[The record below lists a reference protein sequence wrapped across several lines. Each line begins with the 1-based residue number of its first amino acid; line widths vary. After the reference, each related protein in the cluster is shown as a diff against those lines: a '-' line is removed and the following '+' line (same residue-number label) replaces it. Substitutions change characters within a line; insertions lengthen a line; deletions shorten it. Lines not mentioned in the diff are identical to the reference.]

1 MESRPLAFVRAFGPK
16 KRRLLVAP
24 LLQHVK
30 TYFPR
35 KVTDA
40 ALQQHRVS
48 VMQADCG
55 DTLQSLNPGNKTTKG
70 STSCCGA
77 GASARILVRIPS
89 GPELLSNT
97 FLRLGPLCGRGRGTA
112 SPPHASQVPH
122 SNRGAPAEARRCGA
136 GDGLTSGVAQG
147 CPELQL
153 VPPPPGS
160 PRYWVTLRRVSRWQL
175 NASSVSFSLALLTE
189 PTRPRP
195 GRGTRNV
202 SRWYSRAHSGSP
214 GALVALVTPPPP
226 PPSPCARLQRRCC
239 NWSSPST
246 WARPST
252 VPGT

>member
-97 FLRLGPLCGRGRGTA
+97 FLRRGPLCGRGRGTA

-153 VPPPPGS
+153 VPPPP
-160 PRYWVTLRRVSRWQL
+160 RVPKIL
-175 NASSVSFSLALLTE
+175 
-189 PTRPRP
+189 
-195 GRGTRNV
+195 GD
-202 SRWYSRAHSGSP
+202 
-214 GALVALVTPPPP
+214 TPPSLTLAVKCFLRIFFSSIIDRTNPP
-226 PPSPCARLQRRCC
+226 PA
-239 NWSSPST
+239 WK
-246 WARPST
+246 
-252 VPGT
+252 GD